1 MEAEKNKA
9 GNMNSVLRQALERR
23 QTEHLSSNFSYR
35 MMERVRL
42 EAERQRKR
50 RVRIGWMA
58 LLTSVFSLLGF
69 GIYFL
74 FFYLNINFIDYLPQ
88 RCTTRFFFVKVLCL
102 HCFTGINLIG
112 NR

>member
-58 LLTSVFSLLGF
+58 LLTDVRQDSSLLKF
-69 GIYFL
+69 YVYIASLVLILLGIDSWLRKKY
-74 FFYLNINFIDYLPQ
+74 I
-88 RCTTRFFFVKVLCL
+88 
-102 HCFTGINLIG
+102 
-112 NR
+112 

>member
-42 EAERQRKR
+42 EAERPVSYTHLEQQQK
-50 RVRIGWMA
+50 I
-58 LLTSVFSLLGF
+58 SSLVE
-69 GIYFL
+69 
-74 FFYLNINFIDYLPQ
+74 YLEKNPAAKICITG
-88 RCTTRFFFVKVLCL
+88 RCV
-102 HCFTGINLIG
+102 
-112 NR
+112 

>member
-69 GIYFL
+69 EYQLYRL
-74 FFYLNINFIDYLPQ
+74 FATD